1 VIVAC
6 LGIAVLGA
14 YALLASYVYLSPS
27 LPTVDAMRSGSV
39 PVPLR
44 IFARSGELIAQI
56 GEKRRVP
63 VAYDDVPV
71 LVREAFVAAED
82 QRFFTH
88 HGFDYSGVL
97 RAAVVDLTS
106 GDFSQGASTITMQ
119 AARNMFL
126 SFDKTIRRKLQ
137 EIFLTYRMEHEFSK
151 EQILITYLNV
161 IFLGQRSYGVA
172 AAAETYFGKPLDQ
185 LSVAEAATLA
195 GIPQA
200 PSRFNP
206 ITNPKA
212 AQARRHYVLTQMQKL
227 NYIDAATA
235 QRAAQ
240 EPVEARDHGIQYDVE
255 APYVAEMAR
264 ADIVSRYGDDAV
276 NQGYRVYTTIDGRL
290 QTAANRAVRI
300 GLIEYDRR
308 HGYRGALKQLTLD
321 ERSAPAKLDAALGD
335 IPEIGGLHAALVVSV
350 APMAARA
357 YIRSIGFAQIE
368 WDGLSWA
375 HRRISD
381 TRVGPAPKHAEDV
394 LQRGDVVYVV
404 TNGRGVAALAQLPEA
419 QSALVALDPNDGAI
433 AALVGGFDYFENKF
447 NRVTQARRQPGSGFK
462 PFMYSAAL
470 ENGFTPAT
478 IVMDAPIVY
487 DDSGQ
492 EKIWRPENVEKSFS
506 GPTRLREALVHS
518 RNLVTVRV
526 VRQLGIDTAIDYASK
541 FGFDPDDMPKD
552 MTIALG
558 SLPATPLEMVSAYAV
573 FANGGYKVD
582 AYLIDRIEDASGQ
595 VMYQAKPSVVCESCD
610 PALAP
615 SASTGS
621 SPGPDAGAAA
631 AAAAGDAATAS
642 TGAAFRAAAAAAA
655 ATTNNAQ
662 PGASSDPEL
671 APPNPL
677 PPLIAPQRIAA
688 RVISPQNLWIMDDMM
703 ADVITRGTGV
713 RAGMALHRKDIS
725 GKTGTTNEAKDTW
738 FNGFNRHIVA
748 TVWVGFDQERPL
760 GEGEEGSRTAV
771 PIWINFMREALRG
784 QPDRAR
790 PLPPGLVSLRISPRT
805 GALAGA
811 NDADAIY
818 ETFMEDHLPPAAN
831 NANSPPGT
839 GTQSVP
845 GSGEPLF

>member
-1 VIVAC
+1 VVVVC
-6 LGIAVLGA
+6 LGIVVLGA
-14 YALLASYVYLSPS
+14 YALLASYIYLSPS

-44 IFARSGELIAQI
+44 IFTRSGELIAQI

-82 QRFFTH
+82 QRFFSH

-206 ITNPKA
+206 ITNPRA
-212 AQARRHYVLTQMQKL
+212 AQSRRHYVLTQMQKL

-235 QRAAQ
+235 QRAGE

-264 ADIVSRYGDDAV
+264 AEIVSRYGDDAV
-276 NQGYRVYTTIDGRL
+276 NQGYRVFTTVDGRL

-308 HGYRGALKQLTLD
+308 HGYRGPLKQLKVTLD
-321 ERSAPAKLDAALGD
+321 ERSTHAKLDAALAD
-335 IPEIGGLHAALVVSV
+335 VAEIGDLHPALVVSV
-350 APMAARA
+350 APMAARV

-381 TRVGPAPKHAEDV
+381 TRVGPPPKHAEDV

-404 TNGRGVAALAQLPEA
+404 TDGRGMAALAQLPEA

-433 AALVGGFDYFENKF
+433 AALVGGFDYFDNKF

-470 ENGFTPAT
+470 DNGFTPAT

-526 VRQLGIDTAIDYASK
+526 VRQLGIDTAINYATK
-541 FGFDPDDMPKD
+541 FGFDADDMPKD

-558 SLPATPLEMVSAYAV
+558 SLPATPLEMVTAYAV

-582 AYLIDRIEDASGQ
+582 AYFIQRIEDASGQ
-595 VMYQAKPSVVCESCD
+595 VVFESKPAVVCESCD
-610 PALAP
+610 AATAGAGNAANAALTP
-615 SASTGS
+615 E
-621 SPGPDAGAAA
+621 AAA
-631 AAAAGDAATAS
+631 AAAASGSTQPVTHDAAAE
-642 TGAAFRAAAAAAA
+642 AAAAAGGSE
-655 ATTNNAQ
+655 AT
-662 PGASSDPEL
+662 DLER

-677 PPLIAPQRIAA
+677 PPLTAPALIAP

-703 ADVITRGTGV
+703 ADVITRGTGI
-713 RAGMALHRKDIS
+713 RAGMALHRKDIA

-784 QPDRAR
+784 QPDRPR
-790 PLPPGLVSLRISPRT
+790 PMPPGLVSLRISPRT

-818 ETFMEDHLPPAAN
+818 ETFMQDHLPPAAN

-845 GSGEPLF
+845 GNGEPLF